1 MFIIKNLI
9 AIFLFQ
15 VFINM
20 NGNEDCKE
28 LLEEIIQL
36 DIIDETKLKEV
47 YLKTN
52 GWSDLNLLQKMIHL
66 QMFKAL
72 ENDSSEI
79 RNRFRTS
86 SIDESSTLNGW
97 SPIYAEETK

>member
-9 AIFLFQ
+9 DIFLFQ

-52 GWSDLNLLQKMIHL
+52 G
-66 QMFKAL
+66 
-72 ENDSSEI
+72 
-79 RNRFRTS
+79 
-86 SIDESSTLNGW
+86 
-97 SPIYAEETK
+97 

>member
-20 NGNEDCKE
+20 NTNEDCKE
-28 LLEEIIQL
+28 LLEEIQENIQL

-52 GWSDLNLLQKMIHL
+52 GRSDLNLLQK
-66 QMFKAL
+66 
-72 ENDSSEI
+72 NDSLT
-79 RNRFRTS
+79 NV
-86 SIDESSTLNGW
+86 
-97 SPIYAEETK
+97 

>member
-1 MFIIKNLI
+1 
-9 AIFLFQ
+9 
-15 VFINM
+15 
-20 NGNEDCKE
+20 
-28 LLEEIIQL
+28 
-36 DIIDETKLKEV
+36 
-47 YLKTN
+47 
-52 GWSDLNLLQKMIHL
+52 MIHL

-97 SPIYAEETK
+97 SQIYAEETK